1 MILFVSKMF
10 MVVHKKIFFYI
21 LFVFAGVI
29 NAKTSFAHDEFINV
43 IAQAKPAVVKI
54 EVTRSK
60 KQSKPR
66 YSSEAAAKQAVYYE
80 EDLKGLPRRGNG
92 SGFIIK
98 YSEGQQN
105 PSVLI
110 LTAAHVVLRTSKIK
124 VLFSNGKSKAAD
136 IVWIDKRSD
145 VALLKVETV
154 HAPHV
159 ELSLMPEKVL
169 EGQSIL
175 SIAASFNLSV
185 SSSLGI
191 VSGVNVVNPR
201 KKGRIKYIQT
211 DAAINPG
218 SSGGPLLDKNGKVVG
233 MISDI
238 YSTTGSFSGTAFAI
252 PALDLLNVID
262 KKGLK

>member
-1 MILFVSKMF
+1 

-54 EVTRSK
+54 EVTRSR

-66 YSSEAAAKQAVYYE
+66 YSSEAEAKQAVYYE

-92 SGFIIK
+92 SGFIIE
-98 YSEGQQN
+98 YREGVQKS
-105 PSVLI
+105 SVFI

-124 VLFSNGKSKAAD
+124 VLFLNGKSAAAD
-136 IVWIDKRSD
+136 VIWLDKRND
-145 VALLKVETV
+145 VALLKIDKV
-154 HAPHV
+154 HVPHV
-159 ELSLMPEKVL
+159 ELRLAPETVL
-169 EGQSIL
+169 EGQSVL
-175 SIAASFNLSV
+175 SIAASFNLSI

-201 KKGRIKYIQT
+201 KKGRIRYIQT

-252 PALDLLNVID
+252 PALDILNIIS